1 MIKNLFLF
9 RFDRYGLTL
18 LHMTIKEKL
27 KKLIVETLHLEDIRP
42 EDIENDE
49 PLFGEKLGLDSIDA
63 VEIVFQVE
71 QNFGVGIKN
80 MKEGRPAL
88 QSINTLAAFIEARL

>member
-1 MIKNLFLF
+1 
-9 RFDRYGLTL
+9 
-18 LHMTIKEKL
+18 MTIQEKL
-27 KKLIVETLHLEDIRP
+27 KKIIVEALNLDDITP
-42 EDIENDE
+42 EEIKDDE
-49 PLFGEKLGLDSIDA
+49 PLFGKKLGLDSIDA

-71 QNFGVGIKN
+71 QHFGIGIKN